1 MSLLE
6 EAIIEAGKLREA
18 ATIQAKNDI
27 ISKYSDEIR
36 DRMDSMLHESIL
48 DEAPEDELDL
58 MDDLEP
64 DLGMGDDS
72 MDFEDDLDIMDSM
85 GTEGSPEDMESMDNQ
100 IPMGFVNGED
110 EIEIDFDDLV
120 DMMDDSVSGDMLDR
134 EDAAEDIVGSEEDD
148 DDFGSFVNDDLSGML
163 QEIED
168 ELNADDD
175 DDNKILVDEEE
186 EVYEEANKVDMK
198 AVGKGFSPRPRSELD
213 KEASR
218 TEISQEYDSV
228 FDAEDEEGIA
238 SSVTNSKK
246 TKIDDKKDKFNKKS
260 NPEANKI
267 NIKDKINENK
277 VLKADKNRLLEE
289 CNILKSKNR
298 MLYTKLTEASE
309 VLDMMILEQEKMK
322 LQVKIL
328 KSDRLNGRQ
337 KNKIVEA
344 ILSART
350 LNEAQTIFELQ
361 NVTASEKSVEKNPAR
376 EAINNLPRNQTR
388 LKGVLREQVEE
399 KDPTVDRMTNRWQ
412 EIAGIKK

>member
-1 MSLLE
+1 
-6 EAIIEAGKLREA
+6 
-18 ATIQAKNDI
+18 
-27 ISKYSDEIR
+27 
-36 DRMDSMLHESIL
+36 
-48 DEAPEDELDL
+48 
-58 MDDLEP
+58 
-64 DLGMGDDS
+64 
-72 MDFEDDLDIMDSM
+72 
-85 GTEGSPEDMESMDNQ
+85 MESMDNQ

-228 FDAEDEEGIA
+228 LDAEDEEGIA